1 MKKMIRILPIIWI
14 LFGLLFFVYGRYGYY
29 LLLHANESSQNIQH
43 AIESPG
49 STDNNLK
56 EKNEEATKIAAF
68 NEAAI
73 RPVEAKD
80 YADAQLASE
89 KIIQQWGIGSIYIP
103 SSAIKTKILAG
114 MSNENLIVGVG
125 TYQANQKMGEG
136 NYVVLA
142 HNLVE
147 GGGALHNLT
156 KTKIGTTIYT
166 TDFSSVYEYQ
176 VTVNKIE
183 EQTNGELLM
192 EPKEGEK
199 GKVTL
204 FRCEGGMHTPNRAV
218 VQGEFVKSYPAIE
231 ATKQVLAGL
240 GLVSQSVSANPFS
253 TINATMQKSSSILDL
268 NLAQSKKSTI
278 VAQENTFK
286 YDGQMYNS
294 VEVGAIQVFRL
305 IEQNGQVL
313 IFVYVA
319 VLIFLVIAQRKTK

>member
-14 LFGLLFFVYGRYGYY
+14 LFGLLFFAYGRYGYY
-29 LLLHANESSQNIQH
+29 LLLNANENSQNIQH
-43 AIESPG
+43 TIESPA
-49 STDNNLK
+49 STVNNIK
-56 EKNEEATKIAAF
+56 EKNEAATKVAAF

-80 YADAQLASE
+80 YADAQLAAE

-114 MSNENLIVGVG
+114 MSNENLIVAVG
-125 TYQANQKMGEG
+125 TYQANQTMGEG

-156 KTKIGTTIYT
+156 KTELGSIIYM
-166 TDFSSVYEYQ
+166 TDFSTVYEYQ
-176 VTVNKIE
+176 VAVNKIE

-192 EPKEGEK
+192 EPKKGEK

-218 VQGEFVKSYPAIE
+218 VQGEFVKSYPAME
-231 ATKQVLAGL
+231 ATKQVLVGL
-240 GLVSQSVSANPFS
+240 GLASQSTSDNPTS
-253 TINATMQKSSSILDL
+253 KINVTKQKSSSAWNL
-268 NLAQSKKSTI
+268 NLGQSKKSTMT
-278 VAQENTFK
+278 AQKNTFK
-286 YDGQMYNS
+286 HDGQIYNS
-294 VEVGAIQVFRL
+294 VEIGAIKVFRL
-305 IEQNGQVL
+305 IEQNGRVL
-313 IFVYVA
+313 IFIYVA
-319 VLIFLVIAQRKTK
+319 VLIFLFIAQR